1 MFYRGKRVMALMSVV
16 LLIAFGFQPAAGS
29 GAVSASA
36 AASATGNSVSSDSSV
51 KSNGKVICI
60 DPGHSSRIPSGTD
73 PLGPGSSVKK
83 ASDNTGTAG
92 NYTGYP
98 EYKFT
103 LSVSKKLKTELEK
116 RGYRV
121 VMTRTNNTQKRSCR
135 KRAEIAN
142 KAKADAFIR
151 IHADSSVSSSP
162 HGISMQA
169 PALNNPYIKKS
180 VLKKSR
186 KLSRSILKQ
195 TCRAA
200 GAKNLGVNY
209 RNDLSGN
216 NWSKVPVTL
225 IECGFMSNPRED
237 RLLKKSS
244 YQKKLARGIAD
255 GIDDYFG
262 Y

>member
-1 MFYRGKRVMALMSVV
+1 MFGKRKRTMTLIVLVLTIALSFQTAEV
-16 LLIAFGFQPAAGS
+16 LGN
-29 GAVSASA
+29 VSEAA
-36 AASATGNSVSSDSSV
+36 AASATGNSISSDSSV
-51 KSNGKVICI
+51 RSNGKVICI

-83 ASDNTGTAG
+83 AKDNTGTVG
-92 NYTGYP
+92 NYTGYA

-103 LSVSKKLKTELEK
+103 LSVAKKLKTELEK
-116 RGYRV
+116 RGYKV

-135 KRAEIAN
+135 RRAEIAN
-142 KAKADAFIR
+142 KAGADAFIR

-169 PALNNPYIKKS
+169 PASNNPYIRKK
-180 VLKKSR
+180 VLKKSK
-186 KLSRSILKQ
+186 KLSRSILKK
-195 TCRAA
+195 TCRAT

-225 IECGFMSNPRED
+225 IECGFMSNPSED

-244 YQKKLARGIAD
+244 YQKKIARGIAN
-255 GIDDYFG
+255 GLDDYFG
-262 Y
+262 F